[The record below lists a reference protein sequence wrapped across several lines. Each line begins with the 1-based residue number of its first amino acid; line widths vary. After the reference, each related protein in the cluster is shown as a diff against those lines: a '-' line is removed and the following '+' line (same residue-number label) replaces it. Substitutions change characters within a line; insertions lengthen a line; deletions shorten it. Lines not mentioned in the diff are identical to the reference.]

1 MIMKRMKK
9 IYALAILG
17 AALAGCSLE
26 PVNFSQL
33 APDNSLNTE
42 SDLAAAVTGVYHEF
56 RQGGWAAYNC
66 SWGSLLTLQVGCT
79 DEADCNWVWD
89 QQLNYMW
96 MPYDDTDGWE
106 SNFYKTFVPAIT
118 RITALLER
126 MKHLTVSAPV
136 KRQYAAELRTI
147 RAMFAYDLYDLYG
160 PVPIIVDGKLATDPD
175 KAMAW
180 EPVRP
185 TVDWYVEFL
194 ETELTEVQENLKP
207 QNKLLPTE
215 WGRVTVGIAQM
226 YLLKLYMHEAGQETN
241 YREGGEAAAAKWWKK
256 AAELSAKM
264 MAPGTPYG
272 LMKDYMGIW
281 EPDNKGN
288 KEVIFAIPCMP
299 TGGLGNNFLAHTL
312 PADYVSRKDVPLT
325 CWGGF
330 LGTWE
335 TYDSFAPGDKRRQG
349 LVAEYWNGKRMVN
362 RRTDKISGKSA
373 PFPMK
378 YPENNTTNGNWDSSD
393 YVLERFADVILSR
406 AEALNELNV
415 PTDEV
420 KSLIHQIRSRAFDNY
435 EGSTNEKTVNDIA
448 DKDAMRQHILN
459 ERLWEFYWEG
469 KRRPDLIRNGSLISN
484 AIARGK
490 TFAEDKHILYCI
502 PQSVRYESPTI
513 AQNPGWE

>member
-42 SDLAAAVTGVYHEF
+42 SDLTAAVTGVYHEF

-312 PADYVSRKDVPLT
+312 SADYVSRKDVPLT

-406 AEALNELNV
+406 AEALNELNG

-435 EGSTNEKTVNDIA
+435 EGSTNEKTVNDIT